1 MTFKILSLDG
11 GGIRGVLS
19 ARLLKEVEATIRDK
33 KGQKLHEYF
42 DLVAGTS
49 TGSILTA
56 GIACQMNA
64 QEMIDIY
71 LKYGKDIFLESIRHQ
86 RKWRIVSQALGSDV
100 LYPHERG
107 EQGLAKILQQQLIH
121 RTLGRTP
128 KISEIVH
135 PNILIP
141 AYDVYSRNTTWFC
154 NNHPAPSE
162 GFYGSGGELGF
173 YGRGAEV
180 WYDNIELWKICTAS
194 ASAPTFFPPYELP
207 YNGDQGLPHIDGGVS
222 CNNPSLVAIAHALL
236 TQKENGLKLSDIAV
250 LSIGTGNTNRP
261 YQYEEIKEWG
271 AIDWIKNLPNIFMNP
286 AATNSEDICC
296 QILESAG
303 GDNLRLNFDLNE
315 RLEREHQP
323 RRLRPIRKNP
333 YNKYIA
339 ELKNQQKKIRED
351 IDNPENCDSLI
362 EAAECYFDC
371 GEVYYKDGRISV
383 REATQKFIESH

>member
-19 ARLLKEVEATIRDK
+19 AQLLKQVEDTIQEK

-56 GIACQMNA
+56 GIACQMDA

-71 LKYGKDIFLESIRHQ
+71 LKNGNDIFLKSIRFN
-86 RKWRIVSQALGSDV
+86 RKYRFLGQAFASYL

-107 EQGLAKILQQQLIH
+107 ERGLAKILEKRLIH
-121 RTLGRTP
+121 KTLNRTP
-128 KISEIVH
+128 KISEIVN
-135 PNILIP
+135 PDILIP

-154 NNHPAPSE
+154 NNHANHAN
-162 GFYGSGGELGF
+162 GFDSN
-173 YGRGAEV
+173 AAA
-180 WYDNIELWKICTAS
+180 WYDNLELWKICTAS

-207 YNGDQGLPHIDGGVS
+207 YNDDQSLPHIDGGVS

-236 TQKENGLKLSDIAV
+236 TQKKNGLTLNDIAV
-250 LSIGTGNTNRP
+250 LSIGTGNTTRP
-261 YQYEEIKEWG
+261 YKYEEIRKWG
-271 AIDWIKNLPNIFMNP
+271 SIGWIKNLPNIFMNP
-286 AATNSEDICC
+286 PAKNSEDICL
-296 QILESAG
+296 QILESSG

-315 RLEREHQP
+315 PLEGERQP
-323 RRLRPIRKNP
+323 GRIRSIRKNP

-339 ELKNQQKKIRED
+339 EMKNQQEKISED
-351 IDNPENCDSLI
+351 IDNPDNCHLLI
-362 EAAECYFDC
+362 EAAKCYLDC
-371 GEVYYKDGRISV
+371 GQTYYKEAWVPV
-383 REATQKFIESH
+383 REATQEFIESH